1 MDIIAAQ
8 FTNWQTALEDF
19 QKSVEKDL
27 EEIRKQKSEIQQMK
41 AEIINRLDQGQYIRD
56 NNRVIISAPEIIIG
70 NVDKSG
76 TLWNGCSQVTIRA
89 NEINLEGV
97 GSGTTGIGTIVSR
110 AASIQQIAVD
120 PGSDGMESVVKPTSE
135 IVSQAQSI
143 TLRGETA
150 EDFFPTGAP
159 RSSKG
164 IFLSTDGQIGINA
177 TKPCETLKEQLEN
190 QEKSLK
196 TIISD
201 LTKEMNNAKSETSSL
216 ITQLN
221 SIAEK
226 NTMNADDISTRT
238 NFLDI
243 DELQEEFQH
252 VSFTLYTSMTRYF
265 NVLSRL
271 AEANRQLNS
280 IKEQKEAAGQLQ
292 SSFKEKTTDTF
303 ISLRSENISL
313 TSTDGDGNLRTND
326 GAGIGL
332 AGKEI
337 RFTSYGN
344 DGALIK
350 DSNIYMGSQ
359 DVEINTANPKIADK
373 NTDLPAEGSVR
384 VVSKAIQVEAVD
396 YETKDDKTEEK
407 SLTQEGSFTEEK
419 SLTQE
424 GSFTLRAEKINLNAT
439 DTEGKATGTI
449 AANAKTV
456 EVKAMDVD
464 KEKRTDKELAAGSS
478 LLLLAEK
485 VYAGAR
491 DKKARSKSVQVASD
505 KVGLFGDTT
514 VELQQ
519 DGKAILQLSGGDAAL
534 SGSKTT
540 LYGEMTSQ
548 GKTTFKSDVTAGTVE
563 MKNLKVDSSFKTP
576 YTTEGVS
583 VPGAPSTAKLSAKL
597 SEEELKS
604 NNG

>member
-1 MDIIAAQ
+1 MRTIAEQ
-8 FTNWQTALEDF
+8 FKYWQEALDDF
-19 QKSVEKDL
+19 QKNVEKDL
-27 EEIRKQKSEIQQMK
+27 DEIRRYKSEVQQMK
-41 AEIINRLDQGQYIRD
+41 IDLIDHLEKGRYVRDDQ
-56 NNRVIISAPEIIIG
+56 RVIISAPEIIIG

-76 TLWNGCSQVTIRA
+76 TLCGSNSRIILRGTDISLDGVGA
-89 NEINLEGV
+89 GASGV
-97 GSGTTGIGTIVSR
+97 GSIVSR
-110 AASIQQIAVD
+110 AASIRQIAVD
-120 PGSDGMESVVKPTSE
+120 PGIDGQENVAKGISE
-135 IVSQAQSI
+135 IVSQARNVIIRSEKQ
-143 TLRGETA
+143 A
-150 EDFFPTGAP
+150 NDVFPTYGL
-159 RSSKG
+159 SGTDGG
-164 IFLSTDGQIGINA
+164 ITLSTDGQISLNA
-177 TKPCETLKEQLEN
+177 TLPCETLKERLE
-190 QEKSLK
+190 QEETALTTQTNDLK
-196 TIISD
+196 
-201 LTKEMNNAKSETSSL
+201 KEASQAKSEVSSL
-216 ITQLN
+216 ISQIDKLFDQDLMN
-221 SIAEK
+221 LDE
-226 NTMNADDISTRT
+226 TMTRT
-238 NFLDI
+238 NYMDI
-243 DELQEEFQH
+243 EELHEEIRNI
-252 VSFTLYTSMTRYF
+252 SGTIYTSMTRYF

-292 SSFKEKTTDTF
+292 SSFKEKSTDTF
-303 ISLRSENISL
+303 ISLRSESISL
-313 TSTDGDGNLRTND
+313 TSTDGDGNLRTNN

-337 RFTSYGN
+337 SLTSYGN

-350 DSNIYMGSQ
+350 DSGIYMGSQ

-407 SLTQEGSFTEEK
+407 SLTK
-419 SLTQE
+419 E

-491 DKKARSKSVQVASD
+491 DKKTRSKSVQVASD

-548 GKTTFKSDVTAGTVE
+548 GKSTFKSDVTAGTVE

-576 YTTEGVS
+576 YTTEGIS

>member
-1 MDIIAAQ
+1 MRTIAEQ
-8 FTNWQTALEDF
+8 FKYWQEALDDF
-19 QKSVEKDL
+19 QKNIEKDL
-27 EEIRKQKSEIQQMK
+27 DEIRRYKNEVQQMK
-41 AEIINRLDQGQYIRD
+41 IDLIDHLEKGRYVRDDQ
-56 NNRVIISAPEIIIG
+56 RVIISAPEIIIG

-76 TLWNGCSQVTIRA
+76 TLCGSHSKIILRGTDICLDGVGTSA
-89 NEINLEGV
+89 SGV
-97 GSGTTGIGTIVSR
+97 GSIVSR
-110 AASIQQIAVD
+110 AASIRQIAVD
-120 PGSDGMESVVKPTSE
+120 PGMDGQENVAKGISE
-135 IVSQAQSI
+135 IVSQARNI
-143 TLRGETA
+143 TIRSEKQA
-150 EDFFPTGAP
+150 NDVFPTYGL
-159 RSSKG
+159 SGNDGG
-164 IFLSTDGQIGINA
+164 ITLSTDGQINLNA
-177 TKPCETLKEQLEN
+177 TLPCETLKKRLEQEETALTTQTN
-190 QEKSLK
+190 DLK
-196 TIISD
+196 
-201 LTKEMNNAKSETSSL
+201 KEASQAKSEVSSL
-216 ITQLN
+216 ISQIDKLFDQDLMN
-221 SIAEK
+221 LDE
-226 NTMNADDISTRT
+226 TMTRT
-238 NFLDI
+238 NYMDI
-243 DELQEEFQH
+243 DELHEEIRNI
-252 VSFTLYTSMTRYF
+252 SGTIYSAMTRYF

-271 AEANRQLNS
+271 AETNRQLNS

-292 SSFKEKTTDTF
+292 SSFKDQPTDTF

-313 TSTDGDGNLRTND
+313 TSTDGDGNLRTNQ

-337 RFTSYGN
+337 SLTSYGN

-350 DSNIYMGSQ
+350 ESGIYMGSQ

-373 NTDLPAEGSVR
+373 STDLPAEGNVR
-384 VVSKAIQVEAVD
+384 VISKEIQVEAVD

-407 SLTQEGSFTEEK
+407 SLTK
-419 SLTQE
+419 E

-449 AANAKTV
+449 TANAKAV

-491 DKKARSKSVQVASD
+491 DKKMRSKNVQVASD

-514 VELQQ
+514 IELQQ
-519 DGKAILQLSGGDAAL
+519 DGKAILQLSGGDTAL

-548 GKTTFKSDVTAGTVE
+548 GKTTFKSDVTAETVE

-576 YTTEGVS
+576 YTTEGIS

-604 NNG
+604 SNE

>member
-1 MDIIAAQ
+1 MRTIAEQ
-8 FTNWQTALEDF
+8 FKYWQEALDDF
-19 QKSVEKDL
+19 QKNVEKDL
-27 EEIRKQKSEIQQMK
+27 DEIRRYKSEVQQMK
-41 AEIINRLDQGQYIRD
+41 IDLIDHLEKGRYVRDDQ
-56 NNRVIISAPEIIIG
+56 RVIISAPEIIIG

-76 TLWNGCSQVTIRA
+76 TLCGSHSKIILRGTDICLDGVGAGAS
-89 NEINLEGV
+89 GV
-97 GSGTTGIGTIVSR
+97 GSIVSR
-110 AASIQQIAVD
+110 AASIRQIAVD
-120 PGSDGMESVVKPTSE
+120 PGMDGQENVAKDISE
-135 IVSQAQSI
+135 IVSQARNVIIRSEKQANDVFPAYGLSGTDGGI
-143 TLRGETA
+143 T
-150 EDFFPTGAP
+150 
-159 RSSKG
+159 
-164 IFLSTDGQIGINA
+164 LSTDGQISLNA
-177 TKPCETLKEQLEN
+177 TLPCETLKEKLE
-190 QEKSLK
+190 QEETALTTQANELK
-196 TIISD
+196 
-201 LTKEMNNAKSETSSL
+201 KEASQAKSEVSSL
-216 ITQLN
+216 ISQIDKLFDQDLMN
-221 SIAEK
+221 LDE
-226 NTMNADDISTRT
+226 TMTRT
-238 NFLDI
+238 NYMDI
-243 DELQEEFQH
+243 EELHEEIRNI
-252 VSFTLYTSMTRYF
+252 SGTIYTSMTRYF
-265 NVLSRL
+265 NVLSHL

-292 SSFKEKTTDTF
+292 SSFKEKSTDTS

-337 RFTSYGN
+337 SLTSYGN
-344 DGALIK
+344 DSALIK
-350 DSNIYMGSQ
+350 DSGIYMGSQ

-384 VVSKAIQVEAVD
+384 VVSKEIQVEAVD

-407 SLTQEGSFTEEK
+407 SLTK
-419 SLTQE
+419 E

-449 AANAKTV
+449 AANAKAV

-491 DKKARSKSVQVASD
+491 DKKARSKSIQVASD

-534 SGSKTT
+534 SGNKTT

-548 GKTTFKSDVTAGTVE
+548 GKTTFKSDVTAETVE
-563 MKNLKVDSSFKTP
+563 MKNLKVNSSFKTP
-576 YTTEGVS
+576 YTTEGIS
-583 VPGAPSTAKLSAKL
+583 VPGAPSTAKLGTKL

>member
-1 MDIIAAQ
+1 MRTIAEQ
-8 FTNWQTALEDF
+8 FKYWQEALDDF
-19 QKSVEKDL
+19 QKNVEKDL
-27 EEIRKQKSEIQQMK
+27 DEIRRYKSEVQQMK
-41 AEIINRLDQGQYIRD
+41 IDLIDHLEKGRYVRD
-56 NNRVIISAPEIIIG
+56 EQRVIISAPEIIIG

-76 TLWNGCSQVTIRA
+76 TLCGSHSKIILRGTDICLDGVGAGAS
-89 NEINLEGV
+89 GV
-97 GSGTTGIGTIVSR
+97 GSIVSR
-110 AASIQQIAVD
+110 AASIRQIAVD
-120 PGSDGMESVVKPTSE
+120 PGMDGQENVAKGISEIISQARNVTIRSEKQANDVFPTYGLSGSDGG
-135 IVSQAQSI
+135 I
-143 TLRGETA
+143 TL
-150 EDFFPTGAP
+150 
-159 RSSKG
+159 SS
-164 IFLSTDGQIGINA
+164 DGQISLNA
-177 TKPCETLKEQLEN
+177 TLPCETLKERLE
-190 QEKSLK
+190 QEETALTTQTNDLK
-196 TIISD
+196 
-201 LTKEMNNAKSETSSL
+201 KEASQAKSEVSSL
-216 ITQLN
+216 ISQIDKLFDQDLMN
-221 SIAEK
+221 LDE
-226 NTMNADDISTRT
+226 TMTRT
-238 NFLDI
+238 NYIDI
-243 DELQEEFQH
+243 DELHEEIRNI
-252 VSFTLYTSMTRYF
+252 SGTIYSAMTRYF
-265 NVLSRL
+265 NILSRL
-271 AEANRQLNS
+271 AETNRQLNS

-292 SSFKEKTTDTF
+292 SSFKDQPTDTF

-313 TSTDGDGNLRTND
+313 TSTDGDGNLRTNQ

-337 RFTSYGN
+337 SLTSYGN

-350 DSNIYMGSQ
+350 ESGIYMGSQ

-373 NTDLPAEGSVR
+373 NIDLPAEGSVR
-384 VVSKAIQVEAVD
+384 VVSKEIQVEAVD

-407 SLTQEGSFTEEK
+407 SLTK
-419 SLTQE
+419 E

-449 AANAKTV
+449 AANAKAV

-491 DKKARSKSVQVASD
+491 DKKMRSKNVQVASD

-514 VELQQ
+514 IELQQ
-519 DGKAILQLSGGDAAL
+519 DGKAILQLSGGDTAL

-548 GKTTFKSDVTAGTVE
+548 GKTTFKSDVTAETVE

-576 YTTEGVS
+576 YTTEGIS

-604 NNG
+604 SNE

>member
-1 MDIIAAQ
+1 MRKDITEQ
-8 FTNWQTALEDF
+8 FTDWQSALEKF
-19 QKSVEKDL
+19 QQNVKKDI
-27 EEIRKQKSEIQQMK
+27 EEIRSQKDEIQRIKQD
-41 AEIINRLDQGQYIRD
+41 ILDNLEKGRYIRD
-56 NNRVIISAPEIIIG
+56 DNRIIISAPEIIIG

-76 TLWNGCSQVTIRA
+76 ILWGGGSKVVIRA
-89 NEINLEGV
+89 TNIDLEGV
-97 GSGTTGIGTIVSR
+97 GTGTSGIGSIVSR
-110 AASIQQIAVD
+110 APSIRQIAVD
-120 PGSDGMESVVKPTSE
+120 PGKDGIEQVVKPISE
-135 IVSQAQSI
+135 IVSQAQNI
-143 TLRGETA
+143 VLRGE
-150 EDFFPTGAP
+150 
-159 RSSKG
+159 
-164 IFLSTDGQIGINA
+164 
-177 TKPCETLKEQLEN
+177 
-190 QEKSLK
+190 
-196 TIISD
+196 
-201 LTKEMNNAKSETSSL
+201 
-216 ITQLN
+216 
-221 SIAEK
+221 
-226 NTMNADDISTRT
+226 NADDYFPQSSLSNSGSGIHLSTNGQISIDATLPCDTLSESLEQEEKALNTQINDLNQTASQAKSTVASLVSHMNELIEKDTLNSSEIETRT

-243 DELQEEFQH
+243 DELHYEFQQ
-252 VSFTLYTSMTRYF
+252 VTSTLYNALTHYF
-265 NVLSRL
+265 NSLSLL
-271 AEANRQLNS
+271 AESNRQLAAV
-280 IKEQKEAAGQLQ
+280 KEQKEAAKQLK
-292 SSFKEKTTDTF
+292 SSFKEQTTDTF

-313 TSTDGDGNLRTND
+313 TSADGDGNLRTND

-337 RFTSYGN
+337 SFTSYGN

-350 DSNIYMGSQ
+350 DSSIYMGSQ

-384 VVSKAIQVEAVD
+384 VVSKEIQVEAVD
-396 YETKDDKTEEK
+396 YETKDNK
-407 SLTQEGSFTEEK
+407 TEEK

-491 DKKARSKSVQVASD
+491 DKKARSKNVQVASD

-576 YTTEGVS
+576 YTTEGIS
-583 VPGAPSTAKLSAKL
+583 VPGAPSTAKLGAKL
-597 SEEELKS
+597 NEEELKS

>member
-1 MDIIAAQ
+1 MRTIAEQ
-8 FTNWQTALEDF
+8 FKYWQEALDDF
-19 QKSVEKDL
+19 QKNVEKDL
-27 EEIRKQKSEIQQMK
+27 DEIRRYKSEVQQMK
-41 AEIINRLDQGQYIRD
+41 IDLIDHLEKGRYVRDDQ
-56 NNRVIISAPEIIIG
+56 RVIISAPEIIIG

-76 TLWNGCSQVTIRA
+76 TLCGSNSRIILRGTNISLDGVGA
-89 NEINLEGV
+89 GASGV
-97 GSGTTGIGTIVSR
+97 GSIVSR
-110 AASIQQIAVD
+110 AASIRQIAVD
-120 PGSDGMESVVKPTSE
+120 PGMDGQENVAKGISE
-135 IVSQAQSI
+135 IVSQARNVIIRSEKQ
-143 TLRGETA
+143 A
-150 EDFFPTGAP
+150 NDVFPTYGL
-159 RSSKG
+159 SGTDGG
-164 IFLSTDGQIGINA
+164 ITLSTDGQISLNA
-177 TKPCETLKEQLEN
+177 TLPCETLKERLE
-190 QEKSLK
+190 QEETALTTQTNDLK
-196 TIISD
+196 
-201 LTKEMNNAKSETSSL
+201 KEASQAKSEVSSL
-216 ITQLN
+216 ISQIDKLFDQDLMN
-221 SIAEK
+221 LDE
-226 NTMNADDISTRT
+226 TMTRT
-238 NFLDI
+238 NYMDI
-243 DELQEEFQH
+243 EELHEEIRNI
-252 VSFTLYTSMTRYF
+252 SGTIYTSMTRYF

-292 SSFKEKTTDTF
+292 SSFKEKSTDTF
-303 ISLRSENISL
+303 ISLRSESISL
-313 TSTDGDGNLRTND
+313 ASTDGDGNLRTND

-337 RFTSYGN
+337 SLTSYGN

-350 DSNIYMGSQ
+350 DSGIYMGSQ

-407 SLTQEGSFTEEK
+407 SLTK
-419 SLTQE
+419 E

-491 DKKARSKSVQVASD
+491 DKKTRSKSVQVASD

-548 GKTTFKSDVTAGTVE
+548 GKSTFKSDVTAGTVE

-576 YTTEGVS
+576 YTTEGIS

>member
-1 MDIIAAQ
+1 MRKDITEQ
-8 FTNWQTALEDF
+8 FTDWKSALEKF
-19 QKSVEKDL
+19 QQNVKKDI
-27 EEIRKQKSEIQQMK
+27 EEIRSQKDEIQRIKQD
-41 AEIINRLDQGQYIRD
+41 ILDNLEKGRYIRD
-56 NNRVIISAPEIIIG
+56 DNRIIISAPEIIIG

-76 TLWNGCSQVTIRA
+76 ILWGGGSKVVIRA
-89 NEINLEGV
+89 TNIDLEGV
-97 GSGTTGIGTIVSR
+97 GTGTSGIGSIVSR
-110 AASIQQIAVD
+110 APSIRQIAVD
-120 PGSDGMESVVKPTSE
+120 PGKDGIEQVVKPISE
-135 IVSQAQSI
+135 IVSQAQNI
-143 TLRGETA
+143 VLRGE
-150 EDFFPTGAP
+150 
-159 RSSKG
+159 
-164 IFLSTDGQIGINA
+164 
-177 TKPCETLKEQLEN
+177 
-190 QEKSLK
+190 
-196 TIISD
+196 
-201 LTKEMNNAKSETSSL
+201 
-216 ITQLN
+216 
-221 SIAEK
+221 
-226 NTMNADDISTRT
+226 NADDYFPQSSLSNSGSGIHLSTNGQISIDATLPCDTLSESLEQEEKALNTQINDLNQTASQAKSTVASLVSHMNELIEKDTLNSSEIETRT

-243 DELQEEFQH
+243 DELHYEFQQTT
-252 VSFTLYTSMTRYF
+252 STLYNALTHYF
-265 NVLSRL
+265 NSLSLL
-271 AEANRQLNS
+271 AESNRQLAAV
-280 IKEQKEAAGQLQ
+280 KEQKEAAKQLK
-292 SSFKEKTTDTF
+292 SSFKEQTTDTF

-337 RFTSYGN
+337 SLTSYGN

-350 DSNIYMGSQ
+350 DSGIYMGSQ
-359 DVEINTANPKIADK
+359 DVEINTTNPKIADK

-407 SLTQEGSFTEEK
+407 SLTK
-419 SLTQE
+419 E

-491 DKKARSKSVQVASD
+491 DKKTRSKSVQVASD

-548 GKTTFKSDVTAGTVE
+548 GKSTFKSDVTAGTVE

-576 YTTEGVS
+576 YTTEGIS

>member
-1 MDIIAAQ
+1 MRTIAEQ
-8 FTNWQTALEDF
+8 FKYWQEALDDF
-19 QKSVEKDL
+19 QKNVEKDL
-27 EEIRKQKSEIQQMK
+27 DEIRRYKSEVQQMK
-41 AEIINRLDQGQYIRD
+41 IDLIDHLEKGRYVRD
-56 NNRVIISAPEIIIG
+56 EQRVIISAPEIIIG

-76 TLWNGCSQVTIRA
+76 TLCGSHSKIILRGTDICLDGVGAGAS
-89 NEINLEGV
+89 GV
-97 GSGTTGIGTIVSR
+97 GSIVSR
-110 AASIQQIAVD
+110 AASIRQIAVD
-120 PGSDGMESVVKPTSE
+120 PGMDGQENVAKGISEIISQARNVTIRSEKQANDVFPTYGLSGSDGG
-135 IVSQAQSI
+135 I
-143 TLRGETA
+143 TL
-150 EDFFPTGAP
+150 
-159 RSSKG
+159 SS
-164 IFLSTDGQIGINA
+164 DGQISLNA
-177 TKPCETLKEQLEN
+177 TLPCETLKERLE
-190 QEKSLK
+190 QEETALTTQTNDLK
-196 TIISD
+196 
-201 LTKEMNNAKSETSSL
+201 KEASQAKSEVSSL
-216 ITQLN
+216 ISQIDKLFDQDLMN
-221 SIAEK
+221 LDE
-226 NTMNADDISTRT
+226 TMTRT
-238 NFLDI
+238 NYIDI
-243 DELQEEFQH
+243 DELHEEIRNI
-252 VSFTLYTSMTRYF
+252 SGTIYSAMTRYF

-271 AEANRQLNS
+271 AETNRQLNS

-292 SSFKEKTTDTF
+292 SSFKDQPTDTF

-313 TSTDGDGNLRTND
+313 TSTDGDGNLRTNQ

-337 RFTSYGN
+337 SLTSYGN

-350 DSNIYMGSQ
+350 ESGIYMGSQ

-373 NTDLPAEGSVR
+373 NIDLPAEGSVR
-384 VVSKAIQVEAVD
+384 VVSKEIQVEAVD

-407 SLTQEGSFTEEK
+407 SLTK
-419 SLTQE
+419 E

-449 AANAKTV
+449 AANAKAV

-464 KEKRTDKELAAGSS
+464 KEKRTDKELTAGSS

-491 DKKARSKSVQVASD
+491 DKKMRSKNVQVASD

-514 VELQQ
+514 IELQQ
-519 DGKAILQLSGGDAAL
+519 DGKAILQLSGGDTAL

-548 GKTTFKSDVTAGTVE
+548 GKTTFKSDVTAETVE

-576 YTTEGVS
+576 YTTEGIS

-604 NNG
+604 SNE

>member
-1 MDIIAAQ
+1 MRTIAEQ
-8 FTNWQTALEDF
+8 FKYWQEALDDF
-19 QKSVEKDL
+19 QKNVEKDL
-27 EEIRKQKSEIQQMK
+27 DEIRRYKSEVQQMK
-41 AEIINRLDQGQYIRD
+41 IDLIDHLEKGRYVRD
-56 NNRVIISAPEIIIG
+56 EQRVIISAPEIIIG

-76 TLWNGCSQVTIRA
+76 TLCGSHSKIILRGTDICLDGIGAGAS
-89 NEINLEGV
+89 GV
-97 GSGTTGIGTIVSR
+97 GSIVSR
-110 AASIQQIAVD
+110 AASIRQIAVD
-120 PGSDGMESVVKPTSE
+120 PGMDGQENVAKGISEIISQARNVTIRSEKQANDVFPTYGLSGSDGG
-135 IVSQAQSI
+135 I
-143 TLRGETA
+143 T
-150 EDFFPTGAP
+150 
-159 RSSKG
+159 
-164 IFLSTDGQIGINA
+164 LSTDGQISLNA
-177 TKPCETLKEQLEN
+177 TLPCETLKKRLEQEETALTTQTN
-190 QEKSLK
+190 DLK
-196 TIISD
+196 KKASQ
-201 LTKEMNNAKSETSSL
+201 AKSEVSSL
-216 ITQLN
+216 ISQIDKLFDQDLMN
-221 SIAEK
+221 LDE
-226 NTMNADDISTRT
+226 TMTRT
-238 NFLDI
+238 NYMDI
-243 DELQEEFQH
+243 EELHEEIRNI
-252 VSFTLYTSMTRYF
+252 SGTIYSAMTRYF
-265 NVLSRL
+265 NILSRL
-271 AEANRQLNS
+271 AETNRQLNS

-292 SSFKEKTTDTF
+292 SSFKDQPTDTF

-313 TSTDGDGNLRTND
+313 TSTDGDGNLRTNQ

-337 RFTSYGN
+337 SLTSYGN

-350 DSNIYMGSQ
+350 ESGIYMGSQ

-373 NTDLPAEGSVR
+373 NIDLPAEGSVR
-384 VVSKAIQVEAVD
+384 VVSKEIQVEAVD

-407 SLTQEGSFTEEK
+407 SLTK
-419 SLTQE
+419 E

-449 AANAKTV
+449 AANAKAV

-485 VYAGAR
+485 VYIGAR
-491 DKKARSKSVQVASD
+491 DKKMRSKNVQVASD

-514 VELQQ
+514 IELQQ
-519 DGKAILQLSGGDAAL
+519 DGKAILQLSGGDTAL

-548 GKTTFKSDVTAGTVE
+548 GKTTFKSDVTAETVE

-576 YTTEGVS
+576 YTTEGIS

-604 NNG
+604 SNE

>member
-1 MDIIAAQ
+1 MRTIAEQ
-8 FTNWQTALEDF
+8 FKYWQEALDDF
-19 QKSVEKDL
+19 QKNVEKDL
-27 EEIRKQKSEIQQMK
+27 DEIRRYKSEVQQMK
-41 AEIINRLDQGQYIRD
+41 IDLIDHLEKGRYVRDDQ
-56 NNRVIISAPEIIIG
+56 RVIISAPEIIIG

-76 TLWNGCSQVTIRA
+76 TLCGSNSRIILRGTNISLDGVGA
-89 NEINLEGV
+89 GASGV
-97 GSGTTGIGTIVSR
+97 GSIVSR
-110 AASIQQIAVD
+110 AASIRQIAVD
-120 PGSDGMESVVKPTSE
+120 PGMDGQENVAKGISE
-135 IVSQAQSI
+135 IVSQARNVIIRSEKQ
-143 TLRGETA
+143 A
-150 EDFFPTGAP
+150 NDVFPTYGL
-159 RSSKG
+159 SGTDGG
-164 IFLSTDGQIGINA
+164 ITLSTDGQISLNA
-177 TKPCETLKEQLEN
+177 TLPCETLKERLE
-190 QEKSLK
+190 QEETALTTQTNDLK
-196 TIISD
+196 
-201 LTKEMNNAKSETSSL
+201 KEASQAKSEVSSL
-216 ITQLN
+216 ISQIDKLFDQDLMN
-221 SIAEK
+221 LDE
-226 NTMNADDISTRT
+226 TMTRT
-238 NFLDI
+238 NYMDI
-243 DELQEEFQH
+243 EELHEEIRNI
-252 VSFTLYTSMTRYF
+252 SGTIYTSMTRYF

-292 SSFKEKTTDTF
+292 SSFKEKSTDTF
-303 ISLRSENISL
+303 ISLRSESISL

-326 GAGIGL
+326 DAGIGL

-337 RFTSYGN
+337 SLTSYGN

-350 DSNIYMGSQ
+350 DSGIYMGSQ

-396 YETKDDKTEEK
+396 YETKDDK
-407 SLTQEGSFTEEK
+407 TEEK

-491 DKKARSKSVQVASD
+491 DKKTRSKSVQVASD

-548 GKTTFKSDVTAGTVE
+548 GKSTFKSDVTAGTVE

>member
-1 MDIIAAQ
+1 MRKDITEQ
-8 FTNWQTALEDF
+8 FTDWKSALEKF
-19 QKSVEKDL
+19 QQNVKKDI
-27 EEIRKQKSEIQQMK
+27 EEIRSQKDEIQRIKQD
-41 AEIINRLDQGQYIRD
+41 ILDNLEKGRYIRD
-56 NNRVIISAPEIIIG
+56 DNRIIISAPEIIIG

-76 TLWNGCSQVTIRA
+76 ILWGGGSKVVIRA
-89 NEINLEGV
+89 TNIDLEGV
-97 GSGTTGIGTIVSR
+97 GTGTSGIGSIVSR
-110 AASIQQIAVD
+110 APSIRQIAVD
-120 PGSDGMESVVKPTSE
+120 PGKDGIEQVVKPISE
-135 IVSQAQSI
+135 IVSQAQNI
-143 TLRGETA
+143 VLRGE
-150 EDFFPTGAP
+150 
-159 RSSKG
+159 
-164 IFLSTDGQIGINA
+164 
-177 TKPCETLKEQLEN
+177 
-190 QEKSLK
+190 
-196 TIISD
+196 
-201 LTKEMNNAKSETSSL
+201 
-216 ITQLN
+216 
-221 SIAEK
+221 
-226 NTMNADDISTRT
+226 NADDYFPQSSLSNSGSGIHLSTNGQISIDATLPCDTLSESLEQEEKALNTQINDLNQTASQAKSTVASLVSHMNELIEKDTLNSSEIETRT

-243 DELQEEFQH
+243 DELHYEFQQTT
-252 VSFTLYTSMTRYF
+252 STLYNALTHYF
-265 NVLSRL
+265 NSLSLL
-271 AEANRQLNS
+271 AESNRQLAAV
-280 IKEQKEAAGQLQ
+280 KEQKEAAKQLK
-292 SSFKEKTTDTF
+292 SSFKEQTTDTF

-337 RFTSYGN
+337 SLTSYGN

-407 SLTQEGSFTEEK
+407 SLTK
-419 SLTQE
+419 E

-548 GKTTFKSDVTAGTVE
+548 GKSTFKSDVTAGTVE

-576 YTTEGVS
+576 YTTEGIS

>member
-120 PGSDGMESVVKPTSE
+120 PGSDGMESVVKTTSE

-337 RFTSYGN
+337 SFTFYGN

-350 DSNIYMGSQ
+350 DSGIYMGSQ

-384 VVSKAIQVEAVD
+384 VLSKAIQVEAVD

-407 SLTQEGSFTEEK
+407 N
-419 SLTQE
+419 LTQE

-449 AANAKTV
+449 AVNAKTV
-456 EVKAMDVD
+456 EVKSMDVD

>member
-1 MDIIAAQ
+1 MRKDITEQ
-8 FTNWQTALEDF
+8 FTDWQSALEKF
-19 QKSVEKDL
+19 QQNVKKDI
-27 EEIRKQKSEIQQMK
+27 EEIRSQKDEIQRIKQD
-41 AEIINRLDQGQYIRD
+41 ILDNLEKGRYIRD
-56 NNRVIISAPEIIIG
+56 DNRIIISAPEIIIG

-76 TLWNGCSQVTIRA
+76 ILWGGGSKVVIRA
-89 NEINLEGV
+89 TNIDLEGV
-97 GSGTTGIGTIVSR
+97 GTGTSGIGSIVSR
-110 AASIQQIAVD
+110 APSIRQIAVD
-120 PGSDGMESVVKPTSE
+120 PGKDGIEQVVKPISE
-135 IVSQAQSI
+135 IVSQAQNI
-143 TLRGETA
+143 VLRGE
-150 EDFFPTGAP
+150 
-159 RSSKG
+159 
-164 IFLSTDGQIGINA
+164 
-177 TKPCETLKEQLEN
+177 
-190 QEKSLK
+190 
-196 TIISD
+196 
-201 LTKEMNNAKSETSSL
+201 
-216 ITQLN
+216 
-221 SIAEK
+221 
-226 NTMNADDISTRT
+226 NADDYFPQSSLSNSGSGIHLSTNGQISIDATLPCDTLSESLEQEEKALNTQINDLNQTASQAKSTVASLVSHMNELIEKDTLNSSEIETRT

-243 DELQEEFQH
+243 DELHYEFQQTT
-252 VSFTLYTSMTRYF
+252 STLYNALTHYF
-265 NVLSRL
+265 NSLSLL
-271 AEANRQLNS
+271 AESNRQLAAV
-280 IKEQKEAAGQLQ
+280 KEQKEAAKQLK
-292 SSFKEKTTDTF
+292 SSFKEQTTDTF

-337 RFTSYGN
+337 SLTSYGN

-350 DSNIYMGSQ
+350 DSGIYMGSQ

-407 SLTQEGSFTEEK
+407 SLTK
-419 SLTQE
+419 E

-491 DKKARSKSVQVASD
+491 DKKTRSKSVQVASD
-505 KVGLFGDTT
+505 KVGFFGDTT

-548 GKTTFKSDVTAGTVE
+548 GKSTFKSDVTAGTVE

-576 YTTEGVS
+576 YTTEGIS
-583 VPGAPSTAKLSAKL
+583 VPGAPSTAKLNAKL

>member
-1 MDIIAAQ
+1 MRKDITEQ
-8 FTNWQTALEDF
+8 FTDWQSALEKF
-19 QKSVEKDL
+19 QQNVKKDI
-27 EEIRKQKSEIQQMK
+27 EEIRSQKDEIQRIKQD
-41 AEIINRLDQGQYIRD
+41 ILDNLEKGRYIRD
-56 NNRVIISAPEIIIG
+56 DNRIIISAPEIIIG

-76 TLWNGCSQVTIRA
+76 ILWGGGSKVVIRA
-89 NEINLEGV
+89 TNIDLEGV
-97 GSGTTGIGTIVSR
+97 GTGTSGIGSIVSR
-110 AASIQQIAVD
+110 APSIRQIAVD
-120 PGSDGMESVVKPTSE
+120 PGKDGIEQVVKPISE
-135 IVSQAQSI
+135 IVSQAQNI
-143 TLRGETA
+143 VLRGE
-150 EDFFPTGAP
+150 
-159 RSSKG
+159 
-164 IFLSTDGQIGINA
+164 
-177 TKPCETLKEQLEN
+177 
-190 QEKSLK
+190 
-196 TIISD
+196 
-201 LTKEMNNAKSETSSL
+201 
-216 ITQLN
+216 
-221 SIAEK
+221 
-226 NTMNADDISTRT
+226 NADDYFPQSSLSNSGSGIHLSTNGQISIDATLPCDTLSESLEQEEKTLNTQINDLNQTASQAKSTVASLVSHMNELIEKDTLNSSEIETRT

-243 DELQEEFQH
+243 DELHYEFQQTT
-252 VSFTLYTSMTRYF
+252 STLYNALTHYF
-265 NVLSRL
+265 NSLSLL
-271 AEANRQLNS
+271 AESNRQLAAV
-280 IKEQKEAAGQLQ
+280 KEQKEAAKQLK
-292 SSFKEKTTDTF
+292 SSFKEQTTDTF

-337 RFTSYGN
+337 SLTSYGN

-350 DSNIYMGSQ
+350 DSGIYMGSQ

-407 SLTQEGSFTEEK
+407 SLTK
-419 SLTQE
+419 E

-491 DKKARSKSVQVASD
+491 DKKTRSKSVQVASD

-548 GKTTFKSDVTAGTVE
+548 GKSTFKSDVTAGTVE

-576 YTTEGVS
+576 YTTEGIS

>member
-1 MDIIAAQ
+1 MRKDITEQ
-8 FTNWQTALEDF
+8 FTDWKSALEKF
-19 QKSVEKDL
+19 QQNVKKDI
-27 EEIRKQKSEIQQMK
+27 EEIRSQKDEIQRIKQD
-41 AEIINRLDQGQYIRD
+41 ILDNLEKGRYIRD
-56 NNRVIISAPEIIIG
+56 DNRIIISAPEIIIG

-76 TLWNGCSQVTIRA
+76 ILWGGGSKVVIRA
-89 NEINLEGV
+89 TNIDLEGV
-97 GSGTTGIGTIVSR
+97 GTGTSGIGSIVSR
-110 AASIQQIAVD
+110 APSIRQIAVD
-120 PGSDGMESVVKPTSE
+120 PGKDGIEQVVKPISE
-135 IVSQAQSI
+135 IVSQAQNI
-143 TLRGETA
+143 VLRGE
-150 EDFFPTGAP
+150 
-159 RSSKG
+159 
-164 IFLSTDGQIGINA
+164 
-177 TKPCETLKEQLEN
+177 
-190 QEKSLK
+190 
-196 TIISD
+196 
-201 LTKEMNNAKSETSSL
+201 
-216 ITQLN
+216 
-221 SIAEK
+221 
-226 NTMNADDISTRT
+226 NADDYFPQSSLSNSGSGIHLSTNGQISIDATLPCDTLSESLEQEEKALNTQINDLNQTASQAKSTVASLVSHMNELIEKDTLNSSEIETRT

-243 DELQEEFQH
+243 DELHYEFQQTT
-252 VSFTLYTSMTRYF
+252 STLYNALTHYF
-265 NVLSRL
+265 NSLSLL
-271 AEANRQLNS
+271 AESNRQLAAV
-280 IKEQKEAAGQLQ
+280 KEQKEAAKQLK
-292 SSFKEKTTDTF
+292 SSFKEQTTDTF

-337 RFTSYGN
+337 SLTSYGN

-350 DSNIYMGSQ
+350 DSSIYMGSQ

-396 YETKDDKTEEK
+396 YETKDDK
-407 SLTQEGSFTEEK
+407 TEEK

-548 GKTTFKSDVTAGTVE
+548 GKSTFKSDVTAGTVE

-576 YTTEGVS
+576 YTTEGIS

>member
-1 MDIIAAQ
+1 MRTIAEQ
-8 FTNWQTALEDF
+8 FKYWQEALDDF
-19 QKSVEKDL
+19 QKNVEKDL
-27 EEIRKQKSEIQQMK
+27 DEIRRYKSEVQQMK
-41 AEIINRLDQGQYIRD
+41 IDLIDHLEKGRYVRDDQ
-56 NNRVIISAPEIIIG
+56 RVIISAPEIIIG

-76 TLWNGCSQVTIRA
+76 TLCGSHSKIILRGTDICLDGVGAGAS
-89 NEINLEGV
+89 GV
-97 GSGTTGIGTIVSR
+97 GSIVSR
-110 AASIQQIAVD
+110 AASIRQIAVD
-120 PGSDGMESVVKPTSE
+120 PGMDGQENVAKGISE
-135 IVSQAQSI
+135 IVSQARNI
-143 TLRGETA
+143 TIRSEKQA
-150 EDFFPTGAP
+150 NDVFPTYGL
-159 RSSKG
+159 SGNDGG
-164 IFLSTDGQIGINA
+164 ITLSTDGQINLNA
-177 TKPCETLKEQLEN
+177 TLPCETLKKRLEQEETALTTQTN
-190 QEKSLK
+190 DLK
-196 TIISD
+196 
-201 LTKEMNNAKSETSSL
+201 KEASQAKSEVSSL
-216 ITQLN
+216 ISQIDKLFDQDLMN
-221 SIAEK
+221 LDE
-226 NTMNADDISTRT
+226 TMTRT
-238 NFLDI
+238 NYMDI
-243 DELQEEFQH
+243 DELHEEIRNI
-252 VSFTLYTSMTRYF
+252 SGTIYSAMTRYF

-271 AEANRQLNS
+271 AETNRQLNS

-292 SSFKEKTTDTF
+292 SSFKDQPTDTF

-313 TSTDGDGNLRTND
+313 TSTDGDGNLRTNQ

-337 RFTSYGN
+337 SLTSYGN

-350 DSNIYMGSQ
+350 ESGIYMGSQ

-373 NTDLPAEGSVR
+373 STDLPAEGNVR
-384 VVSKAIQVEAVD
+384 VISKEIQVEAVD

-407 SLTQEGSFTEEK
+407 SLTK
-419 SLTQE
+419 E

-449 AANAKTV
+449 TANAKAV

-491 DKKARSKSVQVASD
+491 DKKMRSKNVQVASD

-514 VELQQ
+514 IELQQ
-519 DGKAILQLSGGDAAL
+519 DGKAILQLSGGDTAL

-548 GKTTFKSDVTAGTVE
+548 GKTTFKSDVTAETVE

-576 YTTEGVS
+576 YTTEGIS
-583 VPGAPSTAKLSAKL
+583 VPSAPSTAKLSAKL

-604 NNG
+604 SNE

>member
-1 MDIIAAQ
+1 MRKDITEQ
-8 FTNWQTALEDF
+8 FTDWKSALEKF
-19 QKSVEKDL
+19 QQNVKKDI
-27 EEIRKQKSEIQQMK
+27 EEIRSQKDEIQRIKQD
-41 AEIINRLDQGQYIRD
+41 ILDNLEKGRYIRD
-56 NNRVIISAPEIIIG
+56 DNRIIISAPEIIIG

-76 TLWNGCSQVTIRA
+76 ILWGGGSKVVIRA
-89 NEINLEGV
+89 TNIDLEGV
-97 GSGTTGIGTIVSR
+97 GTGTSGIGSIVSR
-110 AASIQQIAVD
+110 APSIRQIAVD
-120 PGSDGMESVVKPTSE
+120 PGKDGIEQVVKPISE
-135 IVSQAQSI
+135 IVSQAQNI
-143 TLRGETA
+143 VLRGE
-150 EDFFPTGAP
+150 
-159 RSSKG
+159 
-164 IFLSTDGQIGINA
+164 
-177 TKPCETLKEQLEN
+177 
-190 QEKSLK
+190 
-196 TIISD
+196 
-201 LTKEMNNAKSETSSL
+201 
-216 ITQLN
+216 
-221 SIAEK
+221 
-226 NTMNADDISTRT
+226 NADDYFPQSSLSNSGSGIHLSTNGQISIDATLPCDTLSESLEQEEKALNTQINDLNQTASQAKSTVASLVSHMNELIEKDTLNSSEIETRT

-243 DELQEEFQH
+243 DELHYEFQQTT
-252 VSFTLYTSMTRYF
+252 STLYNALTHYF
-265 NVLSRL
+265 NSLSLL
-271 AEANRQLNS
+271 AESNRQLAAV
-280 IKEQKEAAGQLQ
+280 KEQKEAAKQLK
-292 SSFKEKTTDTF
+292 SSLKEQTTDTF

-337 RFTSYGN
+337 SLTSYGN

-350 DSNIYMGSQ
+350 DSGIYMGSQ
-359 DVEINTANPKIADK
+359 DVEINTTNPKIADK

-407 SLTQEGSFTEEK
+407 SLTK
-419 SLTQE
+419 E

-491 DKKARSKSVQVASD
+491 DKKTRSKSVQVASD

-548 GKTTFKSDVTAGTVE
+548 GKSTFKSDVTAGTVE

-576 YTTEGVS
+576 YTTEGIS

>member
-1 MDIIAAQ
+1 MRTIAEQ
-8 FTNWQTALEDF
+8 FKYWQEALDDF
-19 QKSVEKDL
+19 QKNVEKDL
-27 EEIRKQKSEIQQMK
+27 DEIRRYKSEVQQMK
-41 AEIINRLDQGQYIRD
+41 IDLIDHLEKGRYVRDDQ
-56 NNRVIISAPEIIIG
+56 RVIISAPEIIIG

-76 TLWNGCSQVTIRA
+76 TLCGSNSRIILRGTDISLDGIGA
-89 NEINLEGV
+89 GASGV
-97 GSGTTGIGTIVSR
+97 GSIVSR
-110 AASIQQIAVD
+110 AASIRQIAVD
-120 PGSDGMESVVKPTSE
+120 PGMDGQENVAKGISE
-135 IVSQAQSI
+135 IVSQARNVIIRSEKQ
-143 TLRGETA
+143 A
-150 EDFFPTGAP
+150 NDVFPTYGL
-159 RSSKG
+159 SGTDGG
-164 IFLSTDGQIGINA
+164 ITLSTDGQISLNA
-177 TKPCETLKEQLEN
+177 TLPCETLKERLE
-190 QEKSLK
+190 QEETALTTQTNDLK
-196 TIISD
+196 
-201 LTKEMNNAKSETSSL
+201 KEASQAKSEVSSL
-216 ITQLN
+216 ISQIDKLFDQDLMN
-221 SIAEK
+221 LDE
-226 NTMNADDISTRT
+226 TMTRT
-238 NFLDI
+238 NYMDI
-243 DELQEEFQH
+243 EELHEEIRNI
-252 VSFTLYTSMTRYF
+252 SGTIYTSMTRYF

-292 SSFKEKTTDTF
+292 SSFKEKSTDTF

-337 RFTSYGN
+337 SLTSYGN

-350 DSNIYMGSQ
+350 DSGIYMGSQ

-407 SLTQEGSFTEEK
+407 SLTK
-419 SLTQE
+419 E

-491 DKKARSKSVQVASD
+491 DKKTRSKSVQVASD

-576 YTTEGVS
+576 YTTEGIS
-583 VPGAPSTAKLSAKL
+583 VPGAPSTAKLNAKL

>member
-1 MDIIAAQ
+1 MRKDITEQ
-8 FTNWQTALEDF
+8 FTDWKSALEKF
-19 QKSVEKDL
+19 QQNVKKDI
-27 EEIRKQKSEIQQMK
+27 EEIRSQKDEIQRIKQD
-41 AEIINRLDQGQYIRD
+41 ILDNLEKGRYIRD
-56 NNRVIISAPEIIIG
+56 DNRIIISAPEIIIG

-76 TLWNGCSQVTIRA
+76 ILWGGGSKVVIRA
-89 NEINLEGV
+89 TNIDLEGV
-97 GSGTTGIGTIVSR
+97 GTGTSGIGSIVSR
-110 AASIQQIAVD
+110 APSIRQIAVD
-120 PGSDGMESVVKPTSE
+120 PGKDGIEQVVKPISE
-135 IVSQAQSI
+135 IVSQAQNI
-143 TLRGETA
+143 VLRGE
-150 EDFFPTGAP
+150 
-159 RSSKG
+159 
-164 IFLSTDGQIGINA
+164 
-177 TKPCETLKEQLEN
+177 
-190 QEKSLK
+190 
-196 TIISD
+196 
-201 LTKEMNNAKSETSSL
+201 
-216 ITQLN
+216 
-221 SIAEK
+221 
-226 NTMNADDISTRT
+226 NADDYFPQSSLSNSGSGIHLSTNGQISIDATLPCDTLSESLEQEEKALNTQINDLNQTASQAKSTVASLVSHMNELIEKDTLNSSEIETRT

-243 DELQEEFQH
+243 DELHYEFQQTT
-252 VSFTLYTSMTRYF
+252 STLYNALTHYF
-265 NVLSRL
+265 NSLSLL
-271 AEANRQLNS
+271 AENNRQLAAV
-280 IKEQKEAAGQLQ
+280 KEQKEVAKQLK
-292 SSFKEKTTDTF
+292 SSFKEQTTDTF

-407 SLTQEGSFTEEK
+407 SLTQEGSFT
-419 SLTQE
+419 
-424 GSFTLRAEKINLNAT
+424 LRAEKINLNAT

-491 DKKARSKSVQVASD
+491 DKKTRSKSVQVASD